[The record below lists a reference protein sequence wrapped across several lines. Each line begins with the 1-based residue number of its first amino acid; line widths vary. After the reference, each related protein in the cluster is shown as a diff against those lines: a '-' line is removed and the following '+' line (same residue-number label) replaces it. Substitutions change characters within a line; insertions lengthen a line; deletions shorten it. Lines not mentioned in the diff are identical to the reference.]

1 MPGIQIAA
9 DGAHPRRERHRR
21 RPGLA
26 REHHGHPATG
36 TSRQREEWWRRFQW
50 ATDLVLEA
58 DDPQRANVGVLI
70 IRALLDSPL
79 AATDELNAAGAVLD
93 EVIGLGENGNDEDE
107 EVSGGGIGEGNG
119 AGAGAQ

>member
-1 MPGIQIAA
+1 M
-9 DGAHPRRERHRR
+9 
-21 RPGLA
+21 
-26 REHHGHPATG
+26 
-36 TSRQREEWWRRFQW
+36 
-50 ATDLVLEA
+50 
-58 DDPQRANVGVLI
+58 LI